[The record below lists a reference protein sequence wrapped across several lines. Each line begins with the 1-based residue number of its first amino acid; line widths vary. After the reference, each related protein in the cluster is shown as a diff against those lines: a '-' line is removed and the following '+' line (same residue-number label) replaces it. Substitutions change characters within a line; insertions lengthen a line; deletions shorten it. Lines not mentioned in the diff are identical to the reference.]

1 VQACS
6 LYPCDGRDL
15 LEKLE
20 ELHEHMV
27 GVNKEHVAKAAKLVA
42 LVKET
47 SKALVDLRL
56 PPIWEI
62 H

>member
-1 VQACS
+1 
-6 LYPCDGRDL
+6 
-15 LEKLE
+15 LE

-27 GVNKEHVAKAAKLVA
+27 GVDKERVAKAAKLAA